1 MTTTTG
7 TGLEAL
13 QARFGEALAG
23 HLQRHIERRHWDAG
37 RLAAHQRER
46 LRALLARAAAGSA
59 FHARRLAGVDPGT
72 VRARRAGL
80 PAGDE
85 QAADDGGLR

>member
-23 HLQRHIERRHWDAG
+23 HLQRHIERRPWDAG

-59 FHARRLAGVDPGT
+59 FHARRLAGSTRHGSSSPSW
-72 VRARRAGL
+72 
-80 PAGDE
+80 PAC
-85 QAADDGGLR
+85 R